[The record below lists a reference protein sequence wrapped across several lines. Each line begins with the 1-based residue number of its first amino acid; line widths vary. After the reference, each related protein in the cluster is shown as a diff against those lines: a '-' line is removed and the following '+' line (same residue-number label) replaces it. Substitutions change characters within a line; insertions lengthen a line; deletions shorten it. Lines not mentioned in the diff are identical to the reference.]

1 MFCRLLLPGGRLARL
16 QVEGLAVN
24 RVLISL
30 DVLLA
35 DVSAAVNRV
44 LISFD
49 GYLADVSAADGAFW

>member
-1 MFCRLLLPGGRLARL
+1 MRAEYLVFCRLLLPDGRWARL

-30 DVLLA
+30 D
-35 DVSAAVNRV
+35 
-44 LISFD
+44 